1 MNGLSFFSCSIG
13 SSLWQPILGFNRA
26 DLHTPPLFSILALQN
41 GLEDRNADARKILNG
56 RNLVRFRPV
65 TREFTRLNV
74 YSMSINL
81 LLELVL
87 LRSLDGGTGLYIC
100 ETYRT
105 MILAWFAKCKL
116 CELVAAG
123 DLSAVDSYRRYDRG
137 LGPPSQ
143 EQQPGTTETL
153 RQRHL
158 PGQMTFMYQ
167 YFSKILVAFSVT

>member
-87 LRSLDGGTGLYIC
+87 LRSLDGGTGIWNLSYHTGVVCQVQVVWTGVCRRPIGC
-100 ETYRT
+100 QFVPKVWSRTWSAISRATTQNYRD
-105 MILAWFAKCKL
+105 IAPAPSSRSDSIYVPVLFA
-116 CELVAAG
+116 
-123 DLSAVDSYRRYDRG
+123 
-137 LGPPSQ
+137 
-143 EQQPGTTETL
+143 
-153 RQRHL
+153 
-158 PGQMTFMYQ
+158 M
-167 YFSKILVAFSVT
+167 ILVAFSVT